1 MLHVYSRFTV
11 VSLLLF
17 AALLIVIHAQPYDD
31 HGMRQQISA
40 DACTLPCF
48 MGIRPG
54 ITTVDEAYQRL
65 SENVWVGDMS
75 KQVLNDLY
83 GTITWTWSDQKPLW
97 IADHSKGQ
105 VQIRDRIVSA
115 VVINTRLLLGDTRL
129 LLGVPDT
136 EIVDTKA
143 NANREGIYYF
153 AFYPGQGLLIQK
165 WLSCPI
171 REPLRTPVILNLSPA
186 RPTLSRH
193 VDSFRDLFHA
203 C

>member
-1 MLHVYSRFTV
+1 MFHVYSRFTG
-11 VSLLLF
+11 VSLVLL
-17 AALLIVIHAQPYDD
+17 AALLLLIHAQPYDD
-31 HGMRQQISA
+31 HGLRQEVSTEV
-40 DACTLPCF
+40 CSLPCF

-54 ITTVDEAYQRL
+54 LTTVDEAYQLL
-65 SENVWVGDMS
+65 SNNVWVGDMS

-83 GTITWTWSDQKPLW
+83 GTITWSWSVQKPAW

-105 VQIRDRIVSA
+105 VLIRDRVVST
-115 VVINTRLLLGDTRL
+115 VVINTRLQLGDTRL
-129 LLGVPDT
+129 LLGLPDT

-171 REPLRTPVILNLSPA
+171 REPLRTSVILNLSQA

-193 VDSFRDLFHA
+193 VDELSDLFRA

>member
-1 MLHVYSRFTV
+1 MLHLYPRLAS

-17 AALLIVIHAQPYDD
+17 ATLLILIHAQPYDD
-31 HGMRQQISA
+31 HGLRQDVSA
-40 DACTLPCF
+40 DACSLPCF

-54 ITTVDEAYQRL
+54 LTTVDEAYQLL
-65 SENVWVGDMS
+65 SSSVWVTDMS

-83 GTITWTWSDQKPLW
+83 GTITWTWSAQKPAW

-105 VQIRDRIVSA
+105 VLIRDRVVSTM
-115 VVINTRLLLGDTRL
+115 VINTRLQLGDTRL
-129 LLGVPDT
+129 LLGLPDT

-171 REPLRTPVILNLSPA
+171 REPLRTSVILNLSQA

-193 VDSFRDLFHA
+193 VDTFRDLFHA